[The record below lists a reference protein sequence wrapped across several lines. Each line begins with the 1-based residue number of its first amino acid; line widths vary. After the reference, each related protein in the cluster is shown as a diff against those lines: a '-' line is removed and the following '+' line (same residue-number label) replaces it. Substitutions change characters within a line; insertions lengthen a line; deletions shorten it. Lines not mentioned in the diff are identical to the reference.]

1 MKDARGHGSNP
12 RTMAEDN
19 EALAP
24 MRGMKA
30 ADAMAQLHGEG
41 SGVVNAG
48 TPAHPSLAAD
58 RAALAP
64 FRGMKASVAL
74 GMLNLIHQHKFGA
87 AHQQGVNA
95 MPRQM

>member
-12 RTMAEDN
+12 RTLAEDN

-30 ADAMAQLHGEG
+30 SDAIAQLHAQ
-41 SGVVNAG
+41 SGPSTDAI
-48 TPAHPSLAAD
+48 SLAAD
-58 RAALAP
+58 KAALEP
-64 FRGMKASVAL
+64 FRGMKASIAL
-74 GMLNLIHQHKFGA
+74 GMLNLIHQHRFDA

-95 MPRQM
+95 MPRRM